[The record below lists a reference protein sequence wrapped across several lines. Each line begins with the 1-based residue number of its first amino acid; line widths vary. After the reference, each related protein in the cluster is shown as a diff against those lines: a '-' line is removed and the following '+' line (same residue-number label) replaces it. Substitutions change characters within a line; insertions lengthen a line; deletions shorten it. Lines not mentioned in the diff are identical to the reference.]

1 MSCLCPADTVT
12 VEDLCLLTG
21 ARLISG
27 QGQGKVVV
35 TGVTYDS
42 RQVQSGDLFVA
53 VPGFEADGRRFIAPA
68 IAKGAVAVLGKSL
81 AGFTSTGAV
90 LLEVDDVREAMAK
103 AACAVYGYPGRE
115 LTLFGIT
122 GTNGKTTTAY
132 LLRSILEKAGKKSG
146 LLGTVEYITG
156 PAAQT
161 AARTTPESP
170 DIQRYLR
177 LMCEHGMKAAVM
189 EVSSH
194 ALALKR
200 LEGCFFSVGIFTNL
214 SPDHLDFHHSME
226 DYFQAKRSLFD
237 RYLGEGS
244 AIVNLDDPYGA
255 RLAASLKG
263 PVFTYGLNPRA
274 TVRAEDLEGTDMG
287 LRFRLCHPGGAFQVE
302 SRLVGRYNV
311 SNLLAAGA
319 AALAIGISSQIISEG
334 LMEMTHV
341 PGRLESVDAGQK
353 YRVFVD
359 YAHTEDALER
369 AIEASRSVATTGRLI
384 TVFGCGGDRDRA
396 KRPRMGSVATWGS
409 DYVIVTTDNPRR
421 EDPKQ
426 IFSDIRSGISRFNY
440 LVIPDRRRAIRHAVM
455 MASEGDVVLIA
466 GKGHESYQEVAGER
480 YPFNDREEA
489 LAAIKEKNHHDDRG
503 A

>member
-1 MSCLCPADTVT
+1 MT

-103 AACAVYGYPGRE
+103 AACAVYGYPNRE

-170 DIQRYLR
+170 
-177 LMCEHGMKAAVM
+177 
-189 EVSSH
+189 
-194 ALALKR
+194 
-200 LEGCFFSVGIFTNL
+200 
-214 SPDHLDFHHSME
+214 
-226 DYFQAKRSLFD
+226 
-237 RYLGEGS
+237 
-244 AIVNLDDPYGA
+244 
-255 RLAASLKG
+255 
-263 PVFTYGLNPRA
+263 
-274 TVRAEDLEGTDMG
+274 
-287 LRFRLCHPGGAFQVE
+287 
-302 SRLVGRYNV
+302 
-311 SNLLAAGA
+311 
-319 AALAIGISSQIISEG
+319 
-334 LMEMTHV
+334 
-341 PGRLESVDAGQK
+341 
-353 YRVFVD
+353 
-359 YAHTEDALER
+359 
-369 AIEASRSVATTGRLI
+369 
-384 TVFGCGGDRDRA
+384 
-396 KRPRMGSVATWGS
+396 
-409 DYVIVTTDNPRR
+409 
-421 EDPKQ
+421 
-426 IFSDIRSGISRFNY
+426 
-440 LVIPDRRRAIRHAVM
+440 
-455 MASEGDVVLIA
+455 
-466 GKGHESYQEVAGER
+466 
-480 YPFNDREEA
+480 
-489 LAAIKEKNHHDDRG
+489 
-503 A
+503 